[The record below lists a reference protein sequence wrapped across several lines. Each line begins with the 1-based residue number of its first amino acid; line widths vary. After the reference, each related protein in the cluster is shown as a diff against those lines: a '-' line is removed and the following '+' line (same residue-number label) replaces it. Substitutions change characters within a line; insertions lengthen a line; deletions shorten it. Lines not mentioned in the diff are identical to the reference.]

1 MRISGLR
8 DGISFQEVFN
18 NIVTEFTSHNPR
30 DGCEIGVRIEGLVS
44 ELLLNCSL
52 EDSGSTIYD
61 REITIPDSCFP
72 EEMKVWAV
80 ATDLLSLE
88 HLTEQPSLSETT
100 RAPLL
105 MIEDFPFYSFKN
117 IDWGNIE
124 SVTKAHAGVRG
135 AWFFSNSQ
143 FGTVVVKGQEN
154 SELQVIG
161 STFLRCMGMN
171 SPDLRLI
178 ECSSDE
184 GSAVSSLGSKHGLNK
199 RIPTHYLVMDCVM
212 GSSYDD
218 LHADDNSIQMINSN
232 LKEIG
237 TLAVYDLLLGNFDR
251 FQLDDMSFNGRNLMF
266 EDGLLRPIDTD
277 CLEPNQ
283 NRQRFS
289 RLALKKIFQ
298 SRGDYEDKISR
309 KLTTSLMGEKEEPFF
324 NCGIILEGM
333 QLGLQNIRELKEHE
347 EIFVDLCRERGVI
360 LNVFPPYLASM
371 IECVKKLT
379 L

>member
-18 NIVTEFTSHNPR
+18 NIVTKFTSHNPR

-52 EDSGSTIYD
+52 EDSGSTIHD

-105 MIEDFPFYSFKN
+105 MIEDSYSFKN
-117 IDWGNIE
+117 IDWTNIE

-143 FGTVVVKGQEN
+143 FGTVVVKGQED

-171 SPDLRLI
+171 PPDLRLI

-184 GSAVSSLGSKHGLNK
+184 GFAVSSLGSKHGLNE
-199 RIPTHYLVMDCVM
+199 RNPTHYLVMDRVM

-218 LHADDNSIQMINSN
+218 LHADDKSIQMINRN

-251 FQLDDMSFNGRNLMF
+251 FQLDDMSFNGGNIMF

-277 CLEPNQ
+277 CLAPNQ
-283 NRQRFS
+283 DRQRFS

-298 SRGDYEDKISR
+298 SRGGYEDKISR
-309 KLTTSLMGEKEEPFF
+309 KLTTSLMRERDEPFF
-324 NCGIILEGM
+324 NCDMILEGM

-347 EIFVDLCRERGVI
+347 VIFVELCRERGV
-360 LNVFPPYLASM
+360 LLECFPPYLASM
-371 IECVKKLT
+371 IKHVKGLT
-379 L
+379 LG